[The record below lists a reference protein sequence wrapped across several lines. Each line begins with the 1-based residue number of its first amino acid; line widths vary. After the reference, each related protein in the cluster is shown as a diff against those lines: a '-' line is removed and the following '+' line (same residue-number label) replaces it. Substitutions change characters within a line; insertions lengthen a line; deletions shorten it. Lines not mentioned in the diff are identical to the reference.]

1 MEGKNSLMEESDHTS
16 RTSSP
21 KELSPVVE
29 QFEHFED
36 DDIAQ
41 IESRSHSAEP
51 PRCIRHLSGPNDTLS
66 PLLPIPSR
74 RQVINLGQAHILS
87 YTYYYLIDWIKIT

>member
-1 MEGKNSLMEESDHTS
+1 MEEKNSLMEESDHTS

-74 RQVINLGQAHILS
+74 RQVINPGQAHILS
-87 YTYYYLIDWIKIT
+87 YI